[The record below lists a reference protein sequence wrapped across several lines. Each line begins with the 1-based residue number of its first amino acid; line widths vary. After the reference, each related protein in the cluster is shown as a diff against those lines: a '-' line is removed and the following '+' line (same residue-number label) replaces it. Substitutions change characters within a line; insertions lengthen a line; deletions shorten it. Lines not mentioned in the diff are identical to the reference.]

1 MEGEGVQWN
10 DFIEDNSVAD
20 SQSFNIKIEIFS
32 ATVGGGEYLG
42 EFPINL
48 IFLYE
53 QKWVTTP
60 KFGERLA
67 YWPLGSL
74 LFIVFFGFD

>member
-1 MEGEGVQWN
+1 MVDVVNIAVVVHLFVQWN
-10 DFIEDNSVAD
+10 DFSEDNSVAD
-20 SQSFNIKIEIFS
+20 SHDFNIMCYNFQ
-32 ATVGGGEYLG
+32 AMVGGGEYLR
-42 EFPINL
+42 EFPIPF

-67 YWPLGSL
+67 YWPLG
-74 LFIVFFGFD
+74 